1 MRSPERDEPMERG
14 GYVRE
19 AIERSDNESTE
30 RVPNKR
36 GRFTFR
42 RRGEEVCKSQRCL
55 MHGELA
61 RWILKTMNGR
71 SWHEFLQAGREQEHV
86 VL

>member
-1 MRSPERDEPMERG
+1 MGSAERDKPMERS

-19 AIERSDNESTE
+19 AIERSDNEPTE

-42 RRGEEVCKSQRCL
+42 RCGEEVCKSQRCL
-55 MHGELA
+55 MHGELT
-61 RWILKTMNGR
+61 RWILKTMYGR
-71 SWHEFLQAGREQEHV
+71 SRHEFLQAGREQEHI